1 MNTSKFRFTL
11 DLQSI
16 QSQISI
22 PVTRGDTA
30 RTWEISFSDGN
41 RPFILGEGIL
51 AKLEI
56 KRPTG
61 TYMEEF
67 CAIENE
73 TNVRYSF
80 SQNENTAAVEGV
92 HACALILY
100 GADGELIGSPRFT
113 MIVSERVISADD
125 INLSDSNLSAIDA
138 MIAAEAARQSAEV
151 GRVNAEASRQS
162 AESAREQTAEQMR
175 NILAQNRFL
184 PEIGTGDE
192 GKLLG
197 VSGGRYALVFA
208 GTGGVTVAEYDGEVV
223 IA

>member
-1 MNTSKFRFTL
+1 MGTSNFRFTL
-11 DLQSI
+11 DLQSV

-30 RTWEISFSDGN
+30 RTWKISFSDGN
-41 RPFILGEGIL
+41 RPFILEDGVL

-61 TYMEEF
+61 THSEEF
-67 CAIENE
+67 CAIEE
-73 TNVRYSF
+73 RTNVLYRF
-80 SQNENTAAVEGV
+80 SQNENTASVEGL
-92 HACALILY
+92 HECAVILY
-100 GADGELIGSPRFT
+100 GADGSVIASPRFT
-113 MIVSERVISADD
+113 MIVTDRVISSDD
-125 INLSDSNLSAIDA
+125 INLSDDDLSAIDA
-138 MIAAEAARQSAEV
+138 MIAAEASRQSAEQ
-151 GRVNAEASRQS
+151 GRVNAEAERQT

-175 NILAQNRFL
+175 NILTDSRFL
-184 PEIGTGDE
+184 PEITSGDE

-208 GTGGVTVAEYDGEVV
+208 DTGGVTVAEYDGEVV